1 MANTAA
7 IAGLDFLMSAT
18 YSVRPEGKKVK
29 GKAIACR
36 DANPSGTVR
45 AVMPR
50 HIAGA
55 AQPIDEVVAA
65 LAVSQLSDRSLLL
78 LERVP
83 AIERPAMLATV
94 DLLGISEE
102 CLAGGDVSLRGI
114 DQRDDDL
121 RLAAA
126 AAAGSE
132 DAWEEIV
139 RRHSPA
145 VHRFVAASR
154 FAAETDDLTQEI
166 FLKVF
171 RGLPTYRGLASFR
184 SWILRI
190 ARYHLINHRRD
201 TRARRAH
208 EVSETDLARDNQE
221 APSSL
226 AETVAH
232 PDASPADR
240 CDIGERRR
248 LALRVFREI
257 AESYRLVLVLTEI
270 CGCSYEEAAAVL
282 GVASGTIKSRM
293 SRARA
298 QIVRKMRVYGLD

>member
-1 MANTAA
+1 
-7 IAGLDFLMSAT
+7 
-18 YSVRPEGKKVK
+18 
-29 GKAIACR
+29 
-36 DANPSGTVR
+36 
-45 AVMPR
+45 MPR

-83 AIERPAMLATV
+83 AIERPARLAAV

-126 AAAGSE
+126 AAAAGSE
-132 DAWEEIV
+132 DAWKEIV

-226 AETVAH
+226 ADTVAH

-240 CDIGERRR
+240 CENGERRR

-257 AESYRLVLVLTEI
+257 DEPYRLVLVLTGI